1 MTLRES
7 RWDTALG
14 MVVCICLS
22 DLSSMIMMMMTFV
35 SVRCGRERVES
46 FEMMSYKLRD
56 ARWVVER

>member
-1 MTLRES
+1 
-7 RWDTALG
+7 
-14 MVVCICLS
+14 
-22 DLSSMIMMMMTFV
+22 MIMMMMTFV